1 MSAQYKA
8 RISSAPLNVWFFG
21 LQNICS
27 NFVSVVFMVF
37 VITVVNSNKK
47 FWGRN
52 SEYYWCLVKFTH
64 ALCSFKVVSS
74 NILYF
79 SVIFCWFFL
88 LLFLYN
94 NVVVPVLSP
103 VFWYVVFELVIP
115 FHVAGCCVVC
125 WLGRQVGWEAVTVK
139 NCYGGNCILK
149 LTLLEIF
156 FHFLLFDLFLVN
168 FYLKGLFGYFQ
179 VVVVVA
185 VVV

>member
-1 MSAQYKA
+1 MRYAVLKLFLQ
-8 RISSAPLNVWFFG
+8 ISYIFRLFFVD
-21 LQNICS
+21 
-27 NFVSVVFMVF
+27 F
-37 VITVVNSNKK
+37 
-47 FWGRN
+47 
-52 SEYYWCLVKFTH
+52 FT
-64 ALCSFKVVSS
+64 A
-74 NILYF
+74 
-79 SVIFCWFFL
+79 
-88 LLFLYN
+88 FLYN